1 MPLSAHVHGLFAA
14 PDDGAPGDRV
24 DAVRRA
30 KIVCTLGPST
40 SSNQRIQELVDA
52 GMDVARLNLSHGTY
66 EEHER
71 IYRRVRAASDATG
84 HGVGIF
90 VDLQGPKIRLGRF
103 RDGSVEVEPGDPFV
117 ITTRKVEGDKNIC
130 STTYAGLPGD
140 VSAGDDILIDD
151 GNVRMGVVKVD
162 VEDVHCVVEVGGRLS
177 NNKGINLPGVA
188 VSVPAMSDKDV
199 ADLRWALR
207 MRTDMVALSFVR
219 SAADVDDVRRVMRE
233 EGKFVPVIAKIE
245 KPQALDHLGEIINA
259 FDGFMVARGD
269 LGVEMPLEDVPM
281 AQKRIVEA
289 ARRHAKPVIV
299 ATQMLESMISNPR
312 PTRAEASDVANA
324 VLDGADAVMLS
335 GETSIGDYPIQTV
348 QTMWRIIAATEEQG
362 LERMAAIHWEPHTKG
377 GIIAKA
383 AAEVA
388 ERVGARFLVAF
399 TASGD
404 SARRLARYR
413 SEVPLL
419 AFTPDAAVRS
429 QLALT
434 WGVETFL
441 VPRVEHTDEMVMQ
454 LDRGLLASG
463 HCGDGDLVVIVAG
476 SPPGIPGSTN
486 ALRIHRMG
494 DAIKGVAPAYRSE
507 L

>member
-1 MPLSAHVHGLFAA
+1 
-14 PDDGAPGDRV
+14 
-24 DAVRRA
+24 
-30 KIVCTLGPST
+30 VCTLGPST
-40 SSNQRIQELVDA
+40 SSSQRIRELVDA
-52 GMDVARLNLSHGTY
+52 GMNVARLNLSHGTY

-71 IYRRVRAASDATG
+71 VYRRVREASDATG
-84 HGVGIF
+84 YGVGIL

-103 RDGSVEVEPGDPFV
+103 RHGSVEVEPGDSFV
-117 ITTRKVEGDKNIC
+117 ITTRKVDGDRQTC
-130 STTYAGLPGD
+130 STTYTGLPGD
-140 VSAGDDILIDD
+140 VSAGDEILIDD
-151 GNVRMGVVKVD
+151 GNVRMRVQKVEG
-162 VEDVHCVVEVGGRLS
+162 EDVHCVVEVGGRLS
-177 NNKGINLPGVA
+177 NSKGINLPGVA
-188 VSVPAMSDKDV
+188 VSVPAMSEKDI
-199 ADLRWALR
+199 ADLRWALHLR
-207 MRTDMVALSFVR
+207 ADMVALSFVR
-219 SAADVDDVRRVMRE
+219 SAADVDDVRRVMNE
-233 EGKFVPVIAKIE
+233 EGQFVPVIAKIE
-245 KPQALDHLGEIINA
+245 KPQALDHLGEIITA

-269 LGVEMPLEDVPM
+269 LGVEMPLEAVPM

-348 QTMWRIIAATEEQG
+348 QTMWRIIAVTEEQG
-362 LERMAAIHWEPHTKG
+362 LERMAAIHWEPHTKS

-419 AFTPDAAVRS
+419 AFTPDTAVRS

-434 WGVETFL
+434 WGVETFR

-454 LDRGLLASG
+454 VDRGLLASG

-494 DAIKGVAPAYRSE
+494 DAMKGVAPAYRSE
-507 L
+507 T